1 MDKYLGLLV
10 AGGVL
15 FTFGQSIIYT
25 VNPGER
31 VHSEPYLGIDSQHS
45 WFGVEGES
53 LWSRLQLKA
62 ALH

>member
-10 AGGVL
+10 AGGFL
-15 FTFGQSIIYT
+15 FTFGQSVIYT

-31 VHSEPYLGIDSQHS
+31 VHTKHYLGIDSQHS

-53 LWSRLQLKA
+53 LWAGLQLKVT
-62 ALH
+62 LH